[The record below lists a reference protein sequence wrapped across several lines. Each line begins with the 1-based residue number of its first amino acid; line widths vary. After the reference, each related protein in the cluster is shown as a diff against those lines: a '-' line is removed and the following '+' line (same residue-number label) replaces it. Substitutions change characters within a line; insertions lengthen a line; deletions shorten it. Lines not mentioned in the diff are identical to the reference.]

1 MTFDFDKLLGI
12 YNKEISKNTKN
23 KKKIYYYDL
32 YKFENLYKLININ
45 NFNIKYNIFYIKDPK
60 YRIIMSMNIS
70 EKIISHY
77 IAKYILL
84 PKINKYLDIR
94 NVASRKKM
102 GYSYAV
108 KLLNRYIELNK
119 KYNDIYVLK
128 LDISKYFYSIDHNVL
143 KELLKGKLDEEEYDI
158 ICKFIDSTNYS
169 YINDSIINIK
179 NKLINIDKN
188 RSKEISD
195 IPLYEYGKGLSIGSV
210 INQILSIF
218 YLYELDHYIIHNL
231 HIKYYIRYVDDFILI
246 HHDKEYLK
254 YVYKVIEDKLNK
266 EYKLKLNKKKSM
278 IVNIKHGFIFLGSRY
293 RVINNKTIVSI
304 SSDKR
309 KRIRRNIKKKNYLY
323 SNGYISYK
331 SYYSCINSYNIKYI
345 YFY

>member
-1 MTFDFDKLLGI
+1 MTFDFDKLLSI

-70 EKIISHY
+70 DKIISHY

-94 NVASRKKM
+94 NVASRKNM

-119 KYNDIYVLK
+119 KYKDIYVLK
-128 LDISKYFYSIDHNVL
+128 IDISKYFYSIDHNVL
-143 KELLKGKLDEEEYDI
+143 KELLKGKLDEEEYSI
-158 ICKFIDSTNYS
+158 ISTIIDSTNYS
-169 YINDSIINIK
+169 YINNTIINIK
-179 NKLINIDKN
+179 NKLINIDKK
-188 RSKEISD
+188 RSKEIND
-195 IPLYEYGKGLSIGSV
+195 IPLYEYNKGLSIGSV

-218 YLYELDHYIIHNL
+218 YLYKLDHYIIHNL
-231 HIKYYIRYVDDFILI
+231 HINYYIRYVDDFILI
-246 HHDKEYLK
+246 HQSREYLK
-254 YVYKVIEDKLNK
+254 HVYRVIEEKLAK
-266 EYKLKLNKKKSM
+266 EYKLKLNKNKCM

-304 SSDKR
+304 SSDKKR
-309 KRIRRNIKKKNYLY
+309 RIRRNIKKKKNLY
-323 SNGYISYK
+323 NKGYISYK
-331 SYYSCINSYNIKYI
+331 SYYSSINSYGKFNI
-345 YFY
+345 

>member
-1 MTFDFDKLLGI
+1 MTFDFDKLLSI

-32 YKFENLYKLININ
+32 YKFEKLYKLININ

-94 NVASRKKM
+94 NVASRKNM

-119 KYNDIYVLK
+119 KYKDIYVLK
-128 LDISKYFYSIDHNVL
+128 LDISKYFYSIDHKVL
-143 KELLKGKLDEEEYDI
+143 KDLLIDKLSSEEYDI
-158 ICKFIDSTNYS
+158 ICKFIDSTNYR

-179 NKLINIDKN
+179 NKLINIDKK
-188 RSKEISD
+188 RSKEISN
-195 IPLYEYGKGLSIGSV
+195 IPLYEYNKGLSIGSV

-218 YLYELDHYIIHNL
+218 YLYKLDHYIIHNL

-254 YVYKVIEDKLNK
+254 YVYKVIEDKLDK
-266 EYKLKLNKKKSM
+266 EYKLKLNNNKCM

-293 RVINNKTIVSI
+293 RVINNKTII
-304 SSDKR
+304 KYSSNKR
-309 KRIRRNIKKKNYLY
+309 NKIRRNIRKKTYLY
-323 SNGYISYK
+323 NKGIISYK
-331 SYYSCINSYNIKYI
+331 SYYSSINSYNK
-345 YFY
+345 F